1 MGRILR
7 QPLAALADICDGFF
21 PDLAFVDSCVRL
33 ESDALPQPARR
44 LLVHRDHMTVVLR
57 EHAGTELDLSVLQQ
71 ECDAEEYAREIL
83 LTTREPSPRVVEFGI
98 VRMRLLDIPP
108 AARAEIVDARTP
120 LGDILIRHN
129 VMRRI
134 SPRWYFRFP
143 ADTSISRTF
152 GNFETPTYGRLGT
165 IFCNEEPAIDVLEVV
180 GG

>member
-33 ESDALPQPARR
+33 ESDAIPQPARR

-71 ECDAEEYAREIL
+71 THEADEYARKIL
-83 LTTREPSPRVVEFGI
+83 LTTRTASPAVVEFGI
-98 VRMRLLDIPP
+98 VRMRLLDIPT
-108 AARAEIVDARTP
+108 AARGEIIDAREP
-120 LGDILIRHN
+120 LGDVLIRHN

-143 ADTSISRTF
+143 ANTPISGLF
-152 GNFETPTYGRLGT
+152 GKIETPTYGRLGT